1 MSTRCARR
9 CRYSSEAKAGS
20 APGGAGSFFPKKMT
34 SKISTMKKTIATTM
48 TLIALA
54 AAAFTSA
61 PAMAEKNIVIDGS
74 TTVGPIAKAFAD
86 YYKEKTGIGAA
97 ISESGSGNGVK
108 SLINGACDIANMS
121 RFMKDSE
128 FKTCVEKGILPV
140 AHVVA
145 FDGLAVVVNPANKVG
160 ALTMAQLADIYTGK
174 IRNWKELGGDD
185 AEIVVISRDTNS
197 GTYETFNELVLRK
210 NPVVKG
216 AEYVGSNGQ
225 AKTRVASTKN
235 AVAYVG
241 LGFADD
247 SVKTLS
253 VDGILPSSKTIVSG
267 KYPIARPLFMFTN
280 KYPKMGT
287 PVYDFVTLHLS
298 EEGREIVRDLGYVP
312 VAE

>member
-1 MSTRCARR
+1 
-9 CRYSSEAKAGS
+9 
-20 APGGAGSFFPKKMT
+20 
-34 SKISTMKKTIATTM
+34 MKKKIATTM

-210 NPVVKG
+210 SPVVKG

-253 VDGILPSSKTIVSG
+253 VDGILPSPKTIVSG

>member
-1 MSTRCARR
+1 
-9 CRYSSEAKAGS
+9 
-20 APGGAGSFFPKKMT
+20 
-34 SKISTMKKTIATTM
+34 MKKTIATTM

-108 SLINGACDIANMS
+108 SLINGAGDIANMS

>member
-1 MSTRCARR
+1 
-9 CRYSSEAKAGS
+9 
-20 APGGAGSFFPKKMT
+20 
-34 SKISTMKKTIATTM
+34 MKKTIATTM

-197 GTYETFNELVLRK
+197 GTYETFNELGLRK

>member
-1 MSTRCARR
+1 
-9 CRYSSEAKAGS
+9 
-20 APGGAGSFFPKKMT
+20 
-34 SKISTMKKTIATTM
+34 MKKTISTTM

-86 YYKEKTGIGAA
+86 YYKEKTGIGAT

-128 FKTCVEKGILPV
+128 FKTCVEKGIMPV

-235 AVAYVG
+235 AIAYVG

-253 VDGILPSSKTIVSG
+253 VDGILPSPKTIVSG

>member
-1 MSTRCARR
+1 
-9 CRYSSEAKAGS
+9 
-20 APGGAGSFFPKKMT
+20 
-34 SKISTMKKTIATTM
+34 MKKVIATTLS
-48 TLIALA
+48 LIVLA
-54 AAAFTSA
+54 AAGLSAA
-61 PAMAEKNIVIDGS
+61 PAGAQKNLVLDGS

-86 YYKEKTGIGAA
+86 YYKEKSGVGAT

-145 FDGLAVVVNPANKVG
+145 FDGLAVVVNPANKVS
-160 ALTMAQLADIYTGK
+160 ALTDAQIADIYTGK
-174 IRNWKELGGDD
+174 ITNWKQLGGDD

-197 GTYETFNELVLRK
+197 GTYETFNELILRK
-210 NPVVKG
+210 KAVVKG

-235 AVAYVG
+235 AIAYVG
-241 LGFADD
+241 LGFVDD
-247 SVKTLS
+247 TVKTLS
-253 VDGILPSSKTIVSG
+253 VDGILPSAKTIVSG

-280 KYPKMGT
+280 GYPKMGSA
-287 PVYDFVTLHLS
+287 VYDFVTLHLT
-298 EEGREIVRDLGYVP
+298 EEGREIVKDLGYIP
-312 VAE
+312 VVQ

>member
-1 MSTRCARR
+1 
-9 CRYSSEAKAGS
+9 
-20 APGGAGSFFPKKMT
+20 
-34 SKISTMKKTIATTM
+34 MKKTISTTM

-86 YYKEKTGIGAA
+86 YYKEKTGIGAT

-235 AVAYVG
+235 AIAYVG

-253 VDGILPSSKTIVSG
+253 VDGILPSPKTIVSG

>member
-1 MSTRCARR
+1 
-9 CRYSSEAKAGS
+9 
-20 APGGAGSFFPKKMT
+20 
-34 SKISTMKKTIATTM
+34 MKKVIATTLS
-48 TLIALA
+48 LIVLA
-54 AAAFTSA
+54 AAGLSAA
-61 PAMAEKNIVIDGS
+61 PAGAQKNIVLDGS

-86 YYKEKTGIGAA
+86 YYKGKSGVGAT

-145 FDGLAVVVNPANKVG
+145 FDGLAVVVNPANKVS
-160 ALTMAQLADIYTGK
+160 ALTDAQIADIYTGK
-174 IRNWKELGGDD
+174 ITNWKQLGGDD

-197 GTYETFNELVLRK
+197 GTYETFNELILRK
-210 NPVVKG
+210 KAVVKG

-235 AVAYVG
+235 AIAYVG
-241 LGFADD
+241 LGFVDD
-247 SVKTLS
+247 TVKTLS
-253 VDGILPSSKTIVSG
+253 VDGILPSAKTIVSG

-280 KYPKMGT
+280 GYPKMGSA
-287 PVYDFVTLHLS
+287 VYDFVTLHLT
-298 EEGREIVRDLGYVP
+298 EEGREIVKDLGYIP
-312 VAE
+312 VVQ

>member
-1 MSTRCARR
+1 
-9 CRYSSEAKAGS
+9 
-20 APGGAGSFFPKKMT
+20 
-34 SKISTMKKTIATTM
+34 MKKKIATTM

-210 NPVVKG
+210 SPVVKD

-253 VDGILPSSKTIVSG
+253 VDGILPSPKTIVSG

-287 PVYDFVTLHLS
+287 PVYGFVTLHLS

>member
-1 MSTRCARR
+1 
-9 CRYSSEAKAGS
+9 
-20 APGGAGSFFPKKMT
+20 
-34 SKISTMKKTIATTM
+34 MKKTIATTM

-86 YYKEKTGIGAA
+86 YYKEKTGIGAT

-235 AVAYVG
+235 AIAYVG

-253 VDGILPSSKTIVSG
+253 VDGILPSPKTIVSG

>member
-1 MSTRCARR
+1 
-9 CRYSSEAKAGS
+9 
-20 APGGAGSFFPKKMT
+20 
-34 SKISTMKKTIATTM
+34 MKKTIATTM

-86 YYKEKTGIGAA
+86 YYKEKTGIGAT

-210 NPVVKG
+210 DPVVKG

-235 AVAYVG
+235 AIAYVG

>member
-1 MSTRCARR
+1 
-9 CRYSSEAKAGS
+9 
-20 APGGAGSFFPKKMT
+20 
-34 SKISTMKKTIATTM
+34 MKKTIATTM

-86 YYKEKTGIGAA
+86 YYKEKTGIGAT

-174 IRNWKELGGDD
+174 IRNWKELGGAD

-235 AVAYVG
+235 AIAYVG

-253 VDGILPSSKTIVSG
+253 VDGILPSPKTIVSG

>member
-1 MSTRCARR
+1 
-9 CRYSSEAKAGS
+9 
-20 APGGAGSFFPKKMT
+20 
-34 SKISTMKKTIATTM
+34 MKKVIATTLS
-48 TLIALA
+48 LIVLA
-54 AAAFTSA
+54 AAGLSAA
-61 PAMAEKNIVIDGS
+61 PAGAQKNIVLDGS

-86 YYKEKTGIGAA
+86 YYKEKSGVGAT

-145 FDGLAVVVNPANKVG
+145 FDGLAVVVNPANKVST
-160 ALTMAQLADIYTGK
+160 LTDAQIADIYTGK
-174 IRNWKELGGDD
+174 ITNWKQLGGDD

-197 GTYETFNELVLRK
+197 GTYETFNELILRK
-210 NPVVKG
+210 KAVVKG

-235 AVAYVG
+235 AIAYVG
-241 LGFADD
+241 LGFVDD
-247 SVKTLS
+247 TVKTLS
-253 VDGILPSSKTIVSG
+253 VDGILPSAKTIVSG

-280 KYPKMGT
+280 GYPKMGSA
-287 PVYDFVTLHLS
+287 VYDFVTLHLT
-298 EEGREIVRDLGYVP
+298 EEGREIVKDLGYIP
-312 VAE
+312 VVQ

>member
-1 MSTRCARR
+1 
-9 CRYSSEAKAGS
+9 
-20 APGGAGSFFPKKMT
+20 
-34 SKISTMKKTIATTM
+34 MKKTIATTM

-86 YYKEKTGIGAA
+86 YYREKTGIGAT

-235 AVAYVG
+235 AIAYVG
-241 LGFADD
+241 RGFADD

-253 VDGILPSSKTIVSG
+253 VDGILPSPKTIVSG

>member
-1 MSTRCARR
+1 
-9 CRYSSEAKAGS
+9 
-20 APGGAGSFFPKKMT
+20 
-34 SKISTMKKTIATTM
+34 MKKTIATPM

-86 YYKEKTGIGAA
+86 YYKEKTGIGAT

-235 AVAYVG
+235 AIAYVG

-253 VDGILPSSKTIVSG
+253 VDGILPSPKTIVSG

>member
-1 MSTRCARR
+1 
-9 CRYSSEAKAGS
+9 
-20 APGGAGSFFPKKMT
+20 
-34 SKISTMKKTIATTM
+34 MKKTIATTM

-86 YYKEKTGIGAA
+86 YYKEKTGIGAV

>member
-1 MSTRCARR
+1 MQKT
-9 CRYSSEAKAGS
+9 GS
-20 APGGAGSFFPKKMT
+20 APGGAGPFFPKKMT

-235 AVAYVG
+235 AIAYVG

-253 VDGILPSSKTIVSG
+253 VDGILPSPKTIVSG

>member
-1 MSTRCARR
+1 
-9 CRYSSEAKAGS
+9 
-20 APGGAGSFFPKKMT
+20 
-34 SKISTMKKTIATTM
+34 MKKTIATTM

-128 FKTCVEKGILPV
+128 FKTCVGKGILPV

>member
-1 MSTRCARR
+1 
-9 CRYSSEAKAGS
+9 
-20 APGGAGSFFPKKMT
+20 
-34 SKISTMKKTIATTM
+34 MKRKTTGILLAV
-48 TLIALA
+48 LALA

-197 GTYETFNELVLRK
+197 GTYETFNELVLCK

>member
-1 MSTRCARR
+1 
-9 CRYSSEAKAGS
+9 
-20 APGGAGSFFPKKMT
+20 
-34 SKISTMKKTIATTM
+34 MKKTIATTM

-86 YYKEKTGIGAA
+86 YYKEKTGIGAT

-128 FKTCVEKGILPV
+128 FKTCVGKGILPV

-210 NPVVKG
+210 DPVVKG

-235 AVAYVG
+235 AIAYVG

-253 VDGILPSSKTIVSG
+253 VDGILPSPKTIVSG

-298 EEGREIVRDLGYVP
+298 EEGREIVRDLGYIP

>member
-1 MSTRCARR
+1 
-9 CRYSSEAKAGS
+9 
-20 APGGAGSFFPKKMT
+20 
-34 SKISTMKKTIATTM
+34 MKKVIATTLS
-48 TLIALA
+48 LIVLA
-54 AAAFTSA
+54 AAGLSAA
-61 PAMAEKNIVIDGS
+61 PAGAQKNIVLDGS

-86 YYKEKTGIGAA
+86 YYTEKSGVGAT

-145 FDGLAVVVNPANKVG
+145 FDGLAVVVNPANKVS
-160 ALTMAQLADIYTGK
+160 ALTDAQIADIYTGK
-174 IRNWKELGGDD
+174 ITNWKQLGGDD

-197 GTYETFNELVLRK
+197 GTYETFNELILRK
-210 NPVVKG
+210 KAVVKG

-235 AVAYVG
+235 AIAYVG
-241 LGFADD
+241 LGFVDD
-247 SVKTLS
+247 TVKTLS
-253 VDGILPSSKTIVSG
+253 VDGILPSAKTIVSG

-280 KYPKMGT
+280 GYPKMGSA
-287 PVYDFVTLHLS
+287 VYDFVTLHLT
-298 EEGREIVRDLGYVP
+298 EEGREIVKDLGYIP
-312 VAE
+312 VVQ

>member
-1 MSTRCARR
+1 
-9 CRYSSEAKAGS
+9 
-20 APGGAGSFFPKKMT
+20 
-34 SKISTMKKTIATTM
+34 MKKVIATTLS
-48 TLIALA
+48 LIVLA
-54 AAAFTSA
+54 AAGLSAA
-61 PAMAEKNIVIDGS
+61 PAGTQKNIVLDGS

-86 YYKEKTGIGAA
+86 YYKEKSGVGAT

-145 FDGLAVVVNPANKVG
+145 FDGLAVVVNPANKVS
-160 ALTMAQLADIYTGK
+160 ALTDAQIADIYTGK
-174 IRNWKELGGDD
+174 ITNWKQLGGDD

-197 GTYETFNELVLRK
+197 GTYETFNELILRK
-210 NPVVKG
+210 KAVVKG

-235 AVAYVG
+235 AIAYVG
-241 LGFADD
+241 LGFVDD
-247 SVKTLS
+247 TVKTLS
-253 VDGILPSSKTIVSG
+253 VDGILPSAKTIVSG

-280 KYPKMGT
+280 GYPKMGSA
-287 PVYDFVTLHLS
+287 VYDFVTLHLT
-298 EEGREIVRDLGYVP
+298 EEGREIVKDLGYIP
-312 VAE
+312 VVQ

>member
-1 MSTRCARR
+1 
-9 CRYSSEAKAGS
+9 
-20 APGGAGSFFPKKMT
+20 
-34 SKISTMKKTIATTM
+34 MKKFLLPAFAAT
-48 TLIALA
+48 LLLA
-54 AAAFTSA
+54 ATAVAAPLDAFKGMKGTLDIAGGTAHIPVMKEAAKRIMTANPDIRITVAGGGSGVGVQQVGEGLVQIGNTGR
-61 PAMAEKNIVIDGS
+61 PLKDKEIEKFGLKTFPFAIDG
-74 TTVGPIAKAFAD
+74 
-86 YYKEKTGIGAA
+86 
-97 ISESGSGNGVK
+97 
-108 SLINGACDIANMS
+108 
-121 RFMKDSE
+121 
-128 FKTCVEKGILPV
+128 V
-140 AHVVA
+140 A
-145 FDGLAVVVNPANKVG
+145 LVVNPANNVSDI
-160 ALTMAQLADIYTGK
+160 TAQQAADIYNGK
-174 IRNWKELGGDD
+174 LTNWKELGGDD

-235 AVAYVG
+235 AIAYVG

-253 VDGILPSSKTIVSG
+253 VDGILPSPKTIVSG

>member
-1 MSTRCARR
+1 
-9 CRYSSEAKAGS
+9 
-20 APGGAGSFFPKKMT
+20 
-34 SKISTMKKTIATTM
+34 MKKVIATTLS
-48 TLIALA
+48 LIVLA
-54 AAAFTSA
+54 AAGLSAA
-61 PAMAEKNIVIDGS
+61 PAGAQKNIVLDGS

-86 YYKEKTGIGAA
+86 YYKEKSGVGAT

-145 FDGLAVVVNPANKVG
+145 FDGLAVVVNPANKVS
-160 ALTMAQLADIYTGK
+160 ALSDAQIADIYTGK
-174 IRNWKELGGDD
+174 ITNWKQLGGDD

-197 GTYETFNELVLRK
+197 GTYETFNELILRK
-210 NPVVKG
+210 KAVVKG

-235 AVAYVG
+235 AIAYVG
-241 LGFADD
+241 LGFVDD
-247 SVKTLS
+247 TVKTLS
-253 VDGILPSSKTIVSG
+253 VDGILPSAKTIVSG

-280 KYPKMGT
+280 GYPKMGSA
-287 PVYDFVTLHLS
+287 VYDFVTLHLT
-298 EEGREIVRDLGYVP
+298 EEGREIVKDLGYIP
-312 VAE
+312 VVQ

>member
-1 MSTRCARR
+1 
-9 CRYSSEAKAGS
+9 
-20 APGGAGSFFPKKMT
+20 
-34 SKISTMKKTIATTM
+34 MKKTIATTM

-86 YYKEKTGIGAA
+86 YYKEKTGIGAT

-210 NPVVKG
+210 DPVVKG

-235 AVAYVG
+235 AIAYVG

-253 VDGILPSSKTIVSG
+253 VDGILPSPKTIVSG

>member
-1 MSTRCARR
+1 
-9 CRYSSEAKAGS
+9 
-20 APGGAGSFFPKKMT
+20 
-34 SKISTMKKTIATTM
+34 MKKIIATT
-48 TLIALA
+48 LSLVVLA
-54 AAAFTSA
+54 AAGLSAA
-61 PAMAEKNIVIDGS
+61 PAGAQKNIVLDGS

-86 YYKEKTGIGAA
+86 YYKEKSGVGAT

-145 FDGLAVVVNPANKVG
+145 FDGLAVVVNPANKVS
-160 ALTMAQLADIYTGK
+160 ALTDAQITDIYTGK
-174 IRNWKELGGDD
+174 ITNWKQLGGDD

-197 GTYETFNELVLRK
+197 GTYETFNELILRK
-210 NPVVKG
+210 KAVVKG

-235 AVAYVG
+235 AIAYVG
-241 LGFADD
+241 LGFVDD
-247 SVKTLS
+247 TVKTLS
-253 VDGILPSSKTIVSG
+253 VDGILPSAKTIVSG

-280 KYPKMGT
+280 GYPKMGSA
-287 PVYDFVTLHLS
+287 VYDFVTLHLT
-298 EEGREIVRDLGYVP
+298 EEGREIVKDLGYIP
-312 VAE
+312 VVQ

>member
-1 MSTRCARR
+1 
-9 CRYSSEAKAGS
+9 
-20 APGGAGSFFPKKMT
+20 
-34 SKISTMKKTIATTM
+34 MKKKIATTM